1 MDTVILHSNQGKR
14 RQYDSTRRQA
24 QAQDTR
30 QAVLDA
36 GRALIIERGY
46 ARTTMRDIATRA
58 GVAVE
63 TVYKHARSK
72 PALLRALLDADLGG
86 PQPTSIAQRAWVS
99 RVLAHPDAVTK
110 LAAAAAEISRV
121 YATLAPLFLAA
132 RAAADAD
139 DDAAEIWTARKTE
152 RLAGMT
158 QFAQHLIDTGQLHPE
173 LTLDKAR
180 DLLFAYTS
188 PELYGLFVLELG
200 WPPQHYTRWLTDLLH
215 QQLLNPNF

>member
-1 MDTVILHSNQGKR
+1 M
-14 RQYDSTRRQA
+14 
-24 QAQDTR
+24 
-30 QAVLDA
+30 LDA
-36 GRALIIERGY
+36 GRALITERGY
-46 ARTTMRDIATRA
+46 ARTTMREIAARA

-63 TVYKHARSK
+63 TVYKHARGK

-86 PQPTSIAQRAWVS
+86 PQPIPVAQRAWVG
-99 RVLAHPDAVTK
+99 RVLAQPDASTK
-110 LAAAAAEISRV
+110 LATAAAEISHV
-121 YATLAPLFLAA
+121 YASLAPLFLAV

-173 LTLDKAR
+173 LTVDKVQ

-200 WPPQHYTRWLTDLLH
+200 WPPQRYTRWLTDLLH
-215 QQLLNPNF
+215 HQLLTHNS